1 MKDRPPKTKIINAA
15 LEIRKKKIVPKEFQ
29 DDGCFSKIISPGKDD
44 WLSEH
49 KERGQTFSRF
59 CSLKKKCRPHGDVR
73 TIELVVI
80 GPWDEN
86 LAPKL
91 KNIVR
96 YTEAFFMGCPVRVAE
111 KRVQL
116 KTPGLTDNARRG
128 EEGQLQLCCNDIHSF
143 LILRDIDKIVMCQ
156 VAITMVDIYPIKKG
170 IAWNFVFGQARS
182 KNKLGVFS
190 FARYTNDF
198 PLYWQPDLSLKAG
211 DYDVESK
218 SFALEP
224 AAESRL
230 LKRSCK
236 TLTHEI
242 GHIFGIKHCIEYRCL
257 MNGSNHI
264 EESDA
269 KPLYYCPI
277 DLRKLHLSLKFPVLE
292 RQKKLLELWIE
303 FGWNDGIVWGYER
316 VENLEKIF
324 KE

>member
-1 MKDRPPKTKIINAA
+1 MHTSQKDIINEA
-15 LEIRKKKIVPKEFQ
+15 LEVRMQKVVPKEFQ
-29 DDGCFSKIISPGKDD
+29 DDGFFSRLPNTENGD

-49 KERGQTFSRF
+49 KEKGQTFSRF
-59 CSLKKKCRPHGDVR
+59 RSTKKHCRPHGDVR

-91 KNIVR
+91 KNLTR

-111 KRVQL
+111 ERVPL
-116 KTPGLTDNARRG
+116 KTPGLTESARRG
-128 EEGQLQLCCNDIHSF
+128 MEGQLQLCCNDIHCF
-143 LILRDIDKIVMCQ
+143 LLGRNLDKEVMCQ

-182 KNKLGVFS
+182 KDKLGVFS
-190 FARYTNDF
+190 FARYADDF
-198 PLYWQPDLSLKAG
+198 PIWWQPDFNFKAG
-211 DYDVESK
+211 DYDADSK
-218 SFALEP
+218 SQPLEP
-224 AAESRL
+224 EAKRRL

-257 MNGSNHI
+257 MNGSNHMQ
-264 EESDA
+264 ESDV

-277 DLRKLHLSLKFPVLE
+277 DLRKLHLALKFPILE
-292 RQKKLLELWIE
+292 RQKKLLALWTE
-303 FGWNDGIVWGYER
+303 FGWNDGIMWGWQR
-316 VENLEKIF
+316 VENLKKIL